1 MHIIIGVITAIAGLL
16 WALNRLNES
25 GFNLNSLNPF
35 LWARRRKWEKAHGTK
50 PIHRL
55 ENSLEAAAL
64 LVSGMALIDGA
75 VSRETKELVIDLF
88 QKEFGI
94 SEQQSLDLYNVSSHL
109 LKDTDNL
116 SAEVKMILAP
126 SINTFSESNQ
136 QQLMSMLNEVAK
148 VEGGISNN
156 QKNLLEAI
164 AKQFNRIQSQPTWH

>member
-1 MHIIIGVITAIAGLL
+1 
-16 WALNRLNES
+16 
-25 GFNLNSLNPF
+25 
-35 LWARRRKWEKAHGTK
+35 
-50 PIHRL
+50 
-55 ENSLEAAAL
+55 
-64 LVSGMALIDGA
+64 MALIDGA